1 LVYLRGTGYSL
12 GVMVVALK
20 VEEEEE
26 EVELMKVGEEH

>member
-26 EVELMKVGEEH
+26 VELMKVGEEH